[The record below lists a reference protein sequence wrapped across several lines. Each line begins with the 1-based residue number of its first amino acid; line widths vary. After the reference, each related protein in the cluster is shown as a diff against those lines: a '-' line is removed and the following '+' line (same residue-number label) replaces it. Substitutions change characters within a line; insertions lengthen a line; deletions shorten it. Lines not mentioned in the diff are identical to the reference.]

1 MKKLSSFKFK
11 PSKNVTFAK
20 ASNNNLH
27 IIQPY
32 KVRSLSKQQKMF
44 NTINPVR
51 PFNRFIRPKIYN
63 TGLDPSSAFLHFMR
77 KDSEKPYKRN
87 ISSIIK
93 EGIGNNTDKNIRW
106 SLGTTYKCN
115 NKDYLPKVDPFQ
127 EYYFTP
133 RYDDDKI
140 KDNIYLKTYSSRN
153 NKILRNNDNYKTLE
167 DGNKKNLS
175 YLNMKKK
182 FNFNS
187 ESNSFWSPYASHNI
201 SNNFNRSSVKY
212 NIINNEENL
221 ISGKR
226 DMSIFEKTA
235 NNKKKGV
242 AEYYHLQ
249 RNYEPNYSPKFNQF
263 YNENRNGFMKYKG
276 LFTELYDSSN
286 KNGNIYL
293 PFKIDNNSKKT
304 KRNKTFNIII

>member
-1 MKKLSSFKFK
+1 MKKISSFEFK
-11 PSKNVTFAK
+11 PPKNIAFTK
-20 ASNNNLH
+20 TSRNNLQT
-27 IIQPY
+27 IQPY
-32 KVRSLSKQQKMF
+32 KAHSLSKQQKMF

-51 PFNRFIRPKIYN
+51 PFNRFIKTKIYN
-63 TGLDPSSAFLHFMR
+63 TGLDPSSAFIHFMN
-77 KDSEKPYKRN
+77 KDSEKPYKKN

-93 EGIGNNTDKNIRW
+93 EGIGNNTVQNIRW
-106 SLGTTYKCN
+106 SIGTTYKCN
-115 NKDYLPKVDPFQ
+115 NKNYLPKVDPFK

-133 RYDDDKI
+133 RYDDDKN
-140 KDNIYLKTYSSRN
+140 KDNIYLKTYSSRDS
-153 NKILRNNDNYKTLE
+153 KILRNNDNFKSLE
-167 DGNKKNLS
+167 AGKGKNLS

-187 ESNSFWSPYASHNI
+187 ESNSYWSPYASNNI

-212 NIINNEENL
+212 NIITNQENM

-226 DMSIFEKTA
+226 DMSIIEKTV

-242 AEYYHLQ
+242 TEFYHLQ
-249 RNYEPNYSPKFNQF
+249 RNYEPNYSLKFSQF

-293 PFKIDNNSKKT
+293 PFKIDKNTRISR
-304 KRNKTFNIII
+304 RNKTLNIII